1 MHVRL
6 KVAVRTLHS
15 LFEMDVLQMHRA
27 LEVAVRDDVVV
38 AIQPVALLILLEH
51 RAEHPSMTV
60 IIRKLSVL
68 QLGIQ
73 FRDLLQKIKFAPQ
86 SARRGSLGIRHGR
99 SHEFLVGRIVLLLG
113 IHEFGIRLLIPPD
126 ISEIWIHEEVAL
138 VHVTIHAL

>member
-1 MHVRL
+1 
-6 KVAVRTLHS
+6 
-15 LFEMDVLQMHRA
+15 
-27 LEVAVRDDVVV
+27 
-38 AIQPVALLILLEH
+38 
-51 RAEHPSMTV
+51 MTV

-68 QLGIQ
+68 QLRIQ

-86 SARRGSLGIRHGR
+86 AAGRGSLGIRHGG

-126 ISEIWIHEEVAL
+126 VTEIWIHEEVAL

>member
-68 QLGIQ
+68 QLRIQ
-73 FRDLLQKIKFAPQ
+73 FRDLLQEIKLAPQ
-86 SARRGSLGIRHGR
+86 SARRGGLGIRHSG
-99 SHEFLVGRIVLLLG
+99 SNKLLVGRIVLLLG

-126 ISEIWIHEEVAL
+126 VAEIWIHEEVAL